1 MTKRGLEDQW
11 DRLVNSHF
19 EILNRDVQKMVAVD
33 GVANDVLLTEIGWAL
48 SKSMFKDLVKG
59 KEWW

>member
-1 MTKRGLEDQW
+1 M
-11 DRLVNSHF
+11 NSHF